1 MDNILSWIGFCII
14 LVIAASV
21 FLVIFTIVKAI
32 SSFIK
37 AGSVNKY
44 KYSNITCIA
53 DSPEAYR
60 CADGSMTLAMHYTI
74 DGVEYVGT
82 LDERFKKPNYEI
94 EEIIAKEDSIY
105 IHVNP
110 DDMHRFCL
118 HRDLEDGTAGKYV
131 LSGAGKILVGVLG
144 AFTAINIVF
153 GISCIGFLIYFF
165 YWLSTL

>member
-32 SSFIK
+32 GSFIK

-110 DDMHRFCL
+110 DDMHRFCF
-118 HRDLEDGTAGKYV
+118 HRDLEDGTAGKYA

-153 GISCIGFLIYFF
+153 GISCIGFLIYFIN
-165 YWLSTL
+165 WLLNL